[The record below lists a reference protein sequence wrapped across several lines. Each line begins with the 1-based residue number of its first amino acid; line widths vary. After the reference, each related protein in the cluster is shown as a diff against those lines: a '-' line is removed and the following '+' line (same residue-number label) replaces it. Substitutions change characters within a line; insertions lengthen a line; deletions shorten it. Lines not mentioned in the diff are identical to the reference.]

1 MASQVL
7 VVKPQVDRATVFMVL
22 RALVAH
28 LIQLQSG
35 VKAEGEMGLQSDG
48 QNFSC
53 SLQRGHLVF
62 NLHLWVETGL
72 MAIRGKQSHT
82 WFLGGNGQFFPI
94 LLPHQGWTHFIHPRL
109 CFNGA
114 GKEASNV
121 KLSAQHVNVRIGDGG
136 NPTQSG

>member
-1 MASQVL
+1 MALYVASQVL
-7 VVKPQVDRATVFMVL
+7 VVKPQVDRATVFMML

-48 QNFSC
+48 QNFRG

-82 WFLGGNGQFFPI
+82 
-94 LLPHQGWTHFIHPRL
+94 
-109 CFNGA
+109 
-114 GKEASNV
+114 
-121 KLSAQHVNVRIGDGG
+121 
-136 NPTQSG
+136 